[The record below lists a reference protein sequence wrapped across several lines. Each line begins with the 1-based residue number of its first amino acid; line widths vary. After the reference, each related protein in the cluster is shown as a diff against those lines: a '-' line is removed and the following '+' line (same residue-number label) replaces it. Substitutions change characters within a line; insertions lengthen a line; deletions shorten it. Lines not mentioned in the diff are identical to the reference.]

1 MRKPSQK
8 ANKAYDMKK
17 IKIMPEYGCSPLWL
31 YDSNNIVKNIEIS
44 ELSISERLKNDIHLW
59 AGRDRKSVV

>member
-1 MRKPSQK
+1 
-8 ANKAYDMKK
+8 MKK

-44 ELSISERLKNDIHLW
+44 ELSISERLKNDIQLW
-59 AGRDRKSVV
+59 AGRYESTF